1 MTDQMQAIRD
11 DLAFMR
17 EMSVSDEA
25 AAARKTGAILAIGGV
40 VFAAAS
46 VAAWAA
52 LAGLAPAWIV
62 TWVWPGAMLVFFA
75 PLAVILSRG
84 ARARGVRDRTV
95 AMAWTGMGWAII
107 AIMLGFGAAS
117 VQLHNP
123 ELFAATPMVILAL
136 YGAGWT
142 VAATVSGRPWMKA
155 VALGG
160 YVAAVAIGFLVTSP
174 LIFLVYAIA
183 LLLLATAPGVALMQR
198 KD

>member
-1 MTDQMQAIRD
+1 
-11 DLAFMR
+11 
-17 EMSVSDEA
+17 
-25 AAARKTGAILAIGGV
+25 
-40 VFAAAS
+40 
-46 VAAWAA
+46 
-52 LAGLAPAWIV
+52 
-62 TWVWPGAMLVFFA
+62 
-75 PLAVILSRG
+75 
-84 ARARGVRDRTV
+84 
-95 AMAWTGMGWAII
+95 
-107 AIMLGFGAAS
+107 MLGFGTAS
-117 VQLHNP
+117 AQLHNP
-123 ELFAATPMVILAL
+123 GLFAATPMVILAL